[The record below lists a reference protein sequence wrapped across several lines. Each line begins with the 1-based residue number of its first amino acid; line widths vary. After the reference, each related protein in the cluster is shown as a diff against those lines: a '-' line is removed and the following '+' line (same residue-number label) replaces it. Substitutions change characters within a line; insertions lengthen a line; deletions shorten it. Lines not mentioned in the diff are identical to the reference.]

1 MEASSPSVARA
12 VGACNKL
19 IALAGAAMV
28 TIAVAGYWW
37 RFLPE
42 VPTALRWAV
51 HGTIAPLIGVFV
63 LRHAMPDMRFSR
75 AHASLAILGIGCVG
89 AFTLIAGRFGFE
101 RTYSDTRAALALA
114 ALAIVALLATLAV
127 HTRPAAKPGISGWW
141 QAALAVIVAVTCASA
156 RDRGTHVASELM
168 FSFVLV
174 GMTEEFAFRGV
185 IQGWL
190 ANAWRRRWLGLSSA
204 NWLTAL
210 LFAWMHNPQF
220 ASNHLPWFLYLLP
233 MGLFFGE
240 LRDRTGSWLLPGVAH
255 GLVSPLL
262 YSWSLLGL
270 VRLSGS

>member
-1 MEASSPSVARA
+1 MKASSLSAARPL
-12 VGACNKL
+12 GAWNKV
-19 IALAGAAMV
+19 IALAGAAMI

-37 RFLPE
+37 RLLPE

-51 HGTIAPLIGVFV
+51 HGTIAPLIGLLV
-63 LRHAMPDMRFSR
+63 LRRPMPDMRFSR
-75 AHASLAILGIGCVG
+75 AHSSLAILAIGFIGV
-89 AFTLIAGRFGFE
+89 FTLLAGRFGFE
-101 RTYSDTRAALALA
+101 RTYSDAKAALALA
-114 ALAIVALLATLAV
+114 ALAGVALLATLAV
-127 HTRPAAKPGISGWW
+127 HTQPAAKPGISGAW
-141 QAALAVIVAVTCASA
+141 QAVLAVIVAVSCASA
-156 RDRGTHVASELM
+156 WDSGTNVAGELV
-168 FSFVLV
+168 FAFVLV

-190 ANAWRRRWLGLSSA
+190 ADAWRGRWLGLSSA

-220 ASNHLPWFLYLLP
+220 ASNHLPWFIYLLP

-240 LRDRTGSWLLPGVAH
+240 LRDRTDSWLLPGVAH

>member
-1 MEASSPSVARA
+1 MEASSPSVARP
-12 VGACNKL
+12 VGAWNKL
-19 IALAGAAMV
+19 IALAGAATV

-63 LRHAMPDMRFSR
+63 LQRAMPDMRFSR
-75 AHASLAILGIGCVG
+75 AHASLALLAIGCVG
-89 AFTLIAGRFGFE
+89 AFTLIAGQFGFE
-101 RTYSDTRAALALA
+101 RTYSDARVALALA
-114 ALAIVALLATLAV
+114 ACAIAALLATLAV
-127 HTRPAAKPGISGWW
+127 HAEPAAKPGISGWW
-141 QAALAVIVAVTCASA
+141 QAVSAVIVAVSCASA
-156 RDRGTHVASELM
+156 WDSGTNVAGELV

-190 ANAWRRRWLGLSSA
+190 AEVWRGRWLGLSSA

-220 ASNHLPWFLYLLP
+220 ASNHLPWFVYLLP

-255 GLVSPLL
+255 GLVGPLL
-262 YSWSLLGL
+262 YSWSVLGL

>member
-1 MEASSPSVARA
+1 MEASSPSVAQP
-12 VGACNKL
+12 VGAWNKL
-19 IALAGAAMV
+19 VAIAGAAMV
-28 TIAVAGYWW
+28 TIAVAGSWW
-37 RFLPE
+37 RFLPA

-51 HGTIAPLIGVFV
+51 HGTIAPLIGLFV
-63 LRHAMPDMRFSR
+63 LRRAMPDMRFSR
-75 AHASLAILGIGCVG
+75 AHASLAILALAYIGAV
-89 AFTLIAGRFGFE
+89 TLLLGRFGFE
-101 RTYSDTRAALALA
+101 RTYSDARAALALA
-114 ALAIVALLATLAV
+114 AFAIVALLATPAV
-127 HTRPAAKPGISGWW
+127 HKERAAKPGISGWW
-141 QAALAVIVAVTCASA
+141 QAALAVIVAVSCAKAWDS
-156 RDRGTHVASELM
+156 GTVAGELVYE
-168 FSFVLV
+168 FVLV

-190 ANAWRRRWLGLSSA
+190 AEAWRGRWLGLSSA

-220 ASNHLPWFLYLLP
+220 TSSHLPWFIYVLP